1 MSSSEVDGSSSA
13 IQENNESKQDNALPS
28 GGHQHSWVLT
38 SPNYSF
44 GFVPPMLGTQLTQ
57 FEYQTHD
64 ASQLPSFI
72 VSLLPIF
79 FIVSSLFNSLCFF
92 CCLKVWLLSYYRFIN
107 NWIRLVT
114 MPSFTAQVLI
124 VTVAFHLF
132 LLLGLTPST
141 MAMLQCFLLQLLN
154 LLKRFALILLLLFKF
169 ISEPSI

>member
-92 CCLKVWLLSYYRFIN
+92 CCTFIIFKGLYALSFSCPSLSFKMFTMLELIN
-107 NWIRLVT
+107 VT
-114 MPSFTAQVLI
+114 I
-124 VTVAFHLF
+124 
-132 LLLGLTPST
+132 
-141 MAMLQCFLLQLLN
+141 
-154 LLKRFALILLLLFKF
+154 
-169 ISEPSI
+169 